1 MKTNEKIQVEI
12 NGNFYDSSVIKEPL
26 YDPSGIKMRS

>member
-1 MKTNEKIQVEI
+1 VEI
-12 NGNFYDSSVIKEPL
+12 NGDFYNCSVIKEPL